1 MKSFASDNTSRVH
14 PKIMESIVNA
24 NNYDAKSY
32 GYDEYTQRAVE
43 KFKKLFGDDIDVY
56 FVYNG
61 TAANILGL
69 SAITNTYNSII
80 CSEWA
85 HINTD
90 ECGAPEKN
98 IGCKIISLPSG
109 DGKIKVEDIN
119 KHLFAI
125 GVEHH
130 SQPKVISITQSTELG
145 TVYTKEEII
154 EISEFAHKN
163 NMYVHMDGARIA
175 NAACHLKLD
184 VREFTKD
191 AGVDVLS
198 FGGTK
203 NGMMFGEAVVF
214 FNKNLSEG
222 FKYRRKQ
229 FMQLHSKMRYI
240 SAQFEA
246 LLTDDLYLKNARHAN
261 EMAKYLEERLKEIP
275 IVRITQKVEA
285 NAIFAS
291 LPREI
296 IDKLLEKYY
305 FYIWNEEKNE
315 VRWMTSFDTKRED
328 IDEFVDDLNKIVKN
342 VFK

>member
-24 NNYDAKSY
+24 NFDNAKSY
-32 GYDEYTQRAVE
+32 GYDEYTLRAEE
-43 KFKKLFGDDIDVY
+43 KFKKLFGEDIDVY

-69 SAITNTYNSII
+69 ASITNTYNSII

-98 IGCKIISLPSG
+98 IGCKIISVPSR
-109 DGKIKVEDIN
+109 DGKIKLEDVK
-119 KHLFAI
+119 KHLFAV

-145 TVYTKEEII
+145 TVYTKEEIK
-154 EISEFAHKN
+154 EIADFAHNN
-163 NMYVHMDGARIA
+163 NMYLHMDGARIA
-175 NAACHLKLD
+175 NAACFLNLD
-184 VREFTKD
+184 IKEFTKD

-203 NGMMFGEAVVF
+203 NGMMFGEAVIF
-214 FNKNLSEG
+214 FNRSLLEG

-229 FMQLHSKMRYI
+229 YMQLHSKMRYI

-246 LLTDDLYLKNARHAN
+246 LLTDDLYIKNARNAN
-261 EMAKYLEERLKEIP
+261 DMAKYLEGKLREIP
-275 IVRITQKVEA
+275 NIIITQRVEA
-285 NAIFAS
+285 NAVFAS
-291 LPREI
+291 LPREV
-296 IDKLLEKYY
+296 IDRLLEKYY
-305 FYIWNEEKNE
+305 FYIWNEDKNE
-315 VRWMTSFDTKRED
+315 VRWMTSFDTTREE
-328 IDEFVDDLNKIVKN
+328 IDEFVEDIKRIIK
-342 VFK
+342 

>member
-24 NNYDAKSY
+24 NYDNAKSY
-32 GYDEYTQRAVE
+32 GYDEYTLRAE
-43 KFKKLFGDDIDVY
+43 NKFKELFGEDIDVY

-61 TAANILGL
+61 TAANVLGL
-69 SAITNTYNSII
+69 ASITNTYNAII

-98 IGCKIISLPSG
+98 IGCKIISIPSS
-109 DGKIKVEDIN
+109 DGKLNVEDVN
-119 KHLFAI
+119 KHLFAM

-145 TVYTKEEII
+145 TVYTKEEIKQI
-154 EISEFAHKN
+154 ADFAHKN
-163 NMYVHMDGARIA
+163 NMYLHMDGARIA
-175 NAACHLKLD
+175 NAACYLNLG

-203 NGMMFGEAVVF
+203 NGMMFGEAVIF
-214 FNKNLSEG
+214 LNKGLSEG

-229 FMQLHSKMRYI
+229 YMQLHSKMRYI
-240 SAQFEA
+240 SVQFEA
-246 LLTDDLYLKNARHAN
+246 LLTDNLYIKNAKNAN
-261 EMAKYLEERLKEIP
+261 EMAKYLEVRLREIP
-275 IVRITQKVEA
+275 NITITQRVEA
-285 NAIFAS
+285 NAVFAS
-291 LPREI
+291 LPREV

-305 FYIWNEEKNE
+305 FYIWNEDKNE
-315 VRWMTSFDTKRED
+315 VRWMTSFDTTKEE
-328 IDEFVDDLNKIVKN
+328 IDEFIEDIKKIIK
-342 VFK
+342 

>member
-24 NNYDAKSY
+24 NFDNAKSY
-32 GYDEYTQRAVE
+32 GYDEYTLRAEE
-43 KFKKLFGDDIDVY
+43 KFKKLFGEDIDVY

-69 SAITNTYNSII
+69 ASITNTYNSII

-98 IGCKIISLPSG
+98 IGCKIISVPSR
-109 DGKIKVEDIN
+109 DGRIKLEDVK
-119 KHLFAI
+119 KHLFAV

-145 TVYTKEEII
+145 TVYTKEEIK
-154 EISEFAHKN
+154 EIADFAHNN
-163 NMYVHMDGARIA
+163 NMYLHMDGARIA
-175 NAACHLKLD
+175 NAACFLNLD
-184 VREFTKD
+184 IKEFTKD

-203 NGMMFGEAVVF
+203 NGMMFGEAVIF
-214 FNKNLSEG
+214 FNRNLSEG

-229 FMQLHSKMRYI
+229 YMQLHSKMRYI

-246 LLTDDLYLKNARHAN
+246 LLTDDLYIKNARNAN
-261 EMAKYLEERLKEIP
+261 DMAKYLEGKLREIP
-275 IVRITQKVEA
+275 NIIITQRVEA
-285 NAIFAS
+285 NAVFAS
-291 LPREI
+291 LPREV
-296 IDKLLEKYY
+296 IDRLLEKYY
-305 FYIWNEEKNE
+305 FYIWNEDKNE
-315 VRWMTSFDTKRED
+315 VRWMTSFDTTREE
-328 IDEFVDDLNKIVKN
+328 IDEFVEDIKRIIK
-342 VFK
+342 

>member
-24 NNYDAKSY
+24 NLDNAKSY
-32 GYDEYTQRAVE
+32 GYDEYTLRAE
-43 KFKKLFGDDIDVY
+43 NKFKELFGEDIDVY

-61 TAANILGL
+61 TAANVLGL
-69 SAITNTYNSII
+69 SSMINTYNAII

-98 IGCKIISLPSG
+98 IGCKIISIPSS
-109 DGKIKVEDIN
+109 DGKIKTEDIS
-119 KHLFAI
+119 KYLFAI
-125 GVEHH
+125 GIEHH

-145 TVYTKEEII
+145 TVYTKEEIKDI
-154 EISEFAHKN
+154 ADFAHKN
-163 NMYVHMDGARIA
+163 NMYLHMDGARIA
-175 NAACHLKLD
+175 NAACCLNLD
-184 VREFTKD
+184 VKEFTKD

-203 NGMMFGEAVVF
+203 NGMMFGEAVLF
-214 FNKNLSEG
+214 FNKKLSEG

-229 FMQLHSKMRYI
+229 YMQLHSKMRYI
-240 SAQFEA
+240 SVQFET
-246 LLTDDLYLKNARHAN
+246 LLSDELYIKNAKNAN
-261 EMAKYLEERLKEIP
+261 EMAKYLEVRLREIP
-275 IVRITQKVEA
+275 NIAITQRVEA

-291 LPREI
+291 LPREV

-305 FYIWNEEKNE
+305 FYIWNEDKNE
-315 VRWMTSFDTKRED
+315 VRWMTSFDTTKEE
-328 IDEFVDDLNKIVKN
+328 IDEFVEDIKKIIK
-342 VFK
+342 